1 MGRGVALYLTA
12 VGDTVHV
19 ASRFQDLTKEYA
31 CQLIISAQVAE
42 HAGLD
47 VSSFPQHELT
57 VRNRTEPIIIR
68 TIENVGE
75 ISEILDGPR

>member
-42 HAGLD
+42 RAGLD
-47 VSSFPQHELT
+47 VSAFPQHELA
-57 VRNRTEPIIIR
+57 VRNRTEPIVIR
-68 TIENVGE
+68 TIEDAGVVLG
-75 ISEILDGPR
+75 I